1 MDKNKHI
8 NIRTHSVYFCTFSYW
23 HYSVRHYKGSLNPN
37 KTTTKT
43 RRYHNPCTD
52 CQMCRVHH
60 QNAPSLR
67 RKDCVQVITLA
78 CPEEKTALYIY
89 PSVCLCLSV
98 SLSLCLSVA
107 VSLSLCRS
115 VALSLCRSVCVC
127 VCVCLSLCLSVC
139 LSVCLS
145 IYLSIYL
152 SVCLSVYLYVLA

>member
-1 MDKNKHI
+1 MQDKITNLSILLARRYH
-8 NIRTHSVYFCTFSYW
+8 N
-23 HYSVRHYKGSLNPN
+23 
-37 KTTTKT
+37 
-43 RRYHNPCTD
+43 RYHNPCTD

-89 PSVCLCLSV
+89 PSVCLCFS
-98 SLSLCLSVA
+98 

-115 VALSLCRSVCVC
+115 VSLSLCRPVALCVC
-127 VCVCLSLCLSVC
+127 VYLSLSLSLCLSVC

-152 SVCLSVYLYVLA
+152 SICLSICLSIRACLVI